1 MDWFLYD
8 NGHRPERGKTMI
20 ICVIIMVLVCIFQ
33 EQFTMTLKI
42 SRI

>member
-8 NGHRPERGKTMI
+8 NGHRLERVKIMI
-20 ICVIIMVLVCIFQ
+20 ICVIITVLVYIFQ